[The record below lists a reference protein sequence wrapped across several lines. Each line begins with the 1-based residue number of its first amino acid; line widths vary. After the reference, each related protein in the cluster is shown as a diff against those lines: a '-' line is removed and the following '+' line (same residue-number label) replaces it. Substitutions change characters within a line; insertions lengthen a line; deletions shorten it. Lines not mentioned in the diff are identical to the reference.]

1 MVPKISFTP
10 EPNQDFS
17 ISLGITPKNYKPEEI
32 LNLPEL
38 IAQKR
43 GYRIVVCIDEFQQ
56 IGDFPDSITVQKRL
70 RTAWQ
75 HQHNVSYCLFGSKKH
90 MMSSLFHGRSN
101 PFYKFGTTMY
111 LDVIPTQEWEP
122 YLCQRFAQEGK
133 NLSRE
138 LAAQICQMV
147 SNHPSYVQQLAFNTL
162 ICTKAKDVCK
172 EHLNEAYNNL
182 LDENT
187 PLFTEKM
194 ERLTSYQMNFLRAI
208 IAGIHKDFGLASI
221 REEYNLGSSSNI
233 VRIKDA
239 LIEKE
244 LVDITPNGIF
254 ISDPILERWL
264 QKQGI

>member
-1 MVPKISFTP
+1 M
-10 EPNQDFS
+10 
-17 ISLGITPKNYKPEEI
+17 
-32 LNLPEL
+32 
-38 IAQKR
+38 
-43 GYRIVVCIDEFQQ
+43 
-56 IGDFPDSITVQKRL
+56 
-70 RTAWQ
+70 
-75 HQHNVSYCLFGSKKH
+75 
-90 MMSSLFHGRSN
+90 
-101 PFYKFGTTMY
+101 
-111 LDVIPTQEWEP
+111 
-122 YLCQRFAQEGK
+122 
-133 NLSRE
+133 
-138 LAAQICQMV
+138 
-147 SNHPSYVQQLAFNTL
+147 
-162 ICTKAKDVCK
+162 
-172 EHLNEAYNNL
+172 
-182 LDENT
+182 DENT